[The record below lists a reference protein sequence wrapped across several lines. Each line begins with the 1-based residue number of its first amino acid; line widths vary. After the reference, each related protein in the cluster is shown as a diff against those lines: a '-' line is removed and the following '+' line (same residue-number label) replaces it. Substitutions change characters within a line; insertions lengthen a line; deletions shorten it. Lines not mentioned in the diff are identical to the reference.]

1 MGEGIAE
8 MPGQIKEL
16 NDLQH
21 DHLRIKEEL
30 TASLEKYRTIL
41 EGIEEA
47 YLELDIAGNLTFF
60 NRAAQEMLGYSP
72 DELLGM
78 NYRRYVSP
86 EDVKRI
92 YQIFNAIYRTGK
104 SAEVFDYQIIKK
116 DGSRMFREMSASLIE
131 DQAGNPLGFRCLARD
146 VTKRKLAE
154 ESLREKDR
162 ELEIKSSSLAESNAA
177 LRVLLKQREEDKR
190 ELERNIL
197 SNIREIIMPYIE
209 ELKKSGLTTEQ
220 IIRINTIESNLKN
233 ITSPFLRNLTLNC
246 FNLTPKE
253 FQVANLVKEGR
264 TTKDIA
270 EFLNVSAG
278 AIDFHR
284 NSIRKKL
291 GINCKKSNLRSF
303 LMSLS

>member
-1 MGEGIAE
+1 

-72 DELLGM
+72 EELLGM

-92 YQIFNAIYRTGK
+92 YHIFNAIYRTGK

-116 DGSRMFREMSASLIE
+116 DGCRMFREMSASLIE

-233 ITSPFLRNLTLNC
+233 IISPFLRNLTLNC

>member
-1 MGEGIAE
+1 

-72 DELLGM
+72 EELLGM

-233 ITSPFLRNLTLNC
+233 IISPFLRNLTLNC

>member
-1 MGEGIAE
+1 

-72 DELLGM
+72 EELLGM

-233 ITSPFLRNLTLNC
+233 IISPFLRNLTLNC

-270 EFLNVSAG
+270 ELLNVSAG